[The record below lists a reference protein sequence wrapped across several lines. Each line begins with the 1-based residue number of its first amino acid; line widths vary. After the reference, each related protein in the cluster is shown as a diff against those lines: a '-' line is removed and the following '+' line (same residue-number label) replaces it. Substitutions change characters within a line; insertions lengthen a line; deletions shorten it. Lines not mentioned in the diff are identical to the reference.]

1 MFKLLK
7 IAAAIIVLFL
17 LLPQQQNAKAEGSYA
32 SGGKSVS
39 DWVGNEKEVKKG
51 AESVSDKPDSGG
63 TFLMIVKLLFMLGV
77 VIALLIF
84 VLRFIQKKSSGFQ
97 SGRALQLM
105 GGVGLGPSRSVQA
118 VKAGNSILLVG
129 VGENVTLLK
138 EITDEE
144 IISQF
149 ESQQSTGKSSSASLL
164 FNKEKNTEGGI
175 PAFKELLKD
184 QLNDLSEGRRKIK
197 ERLKEGNNDD

>member
-1 MFKLLK
+1 MFKLVQ
-7 IAAAIIVLFL
+7 IAAVFTILLL
-17 LLPQQQNAKAEGSYA
+17 LLPQQQTAKAEGSYA

-39 DWVGNEKEVKKG
+39 DWIDKDKEGKNGSENVI
-51 AESVSDKPDSGG
+51 DKPDSGG
-63 TFLMIVKLLFMLGV
+63 TLWMVVKLLFMLGV
-77 VIALLIF
+77 VIALLMF

-97 SGRALQLM
+97 AGRTLQLM

-149 ESQQSTGKSSSASLL
+149 ENQQSTGKASGPSFLL
-164 FNKEKNTEGGI
+164 KKDNTEGGI
-175 PAFKELLKD
+175 PAFKELLKE

-197 ERLKEGNNDD
+197 ERLKEGNNND